1 MANYDQGQLLGSLML
16 VMRELKTWG
25 EEATAGSL
33 YLLLEAGFCSFFGKD
48 TDLTETQLPGHM
60 GFHILKQ
67 NHVCSKG
74 LD

>member
-1 MANYDQGQLLGSLML
+1 MANYDQGQLLGSFML
-16 VMRELKTWG
+16 VMREIKTWG

-33 YLLLEAGFCSFFGKD
+33 YCAPGFCPFFGKD
-48 TDLTETQLPGHM
+48 TDLSETQLPGHM

-67 NHVCSKG
+67 KHVCNKG